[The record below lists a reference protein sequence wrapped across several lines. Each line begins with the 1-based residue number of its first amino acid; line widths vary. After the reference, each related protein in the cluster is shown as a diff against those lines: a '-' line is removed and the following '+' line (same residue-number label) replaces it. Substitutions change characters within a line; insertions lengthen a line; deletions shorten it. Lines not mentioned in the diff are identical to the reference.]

1 MKDVEHKV
9 TASAGPGLPGA
20 PASVSAEEAA
30 AFEEEF
36 DLDALMDEWEQ
47 TKARDPV
54 APTEGILQGTVVSVR
69 DDGLFVD
76 VGRKSEAFLP
86 IEAARGRGSAGDEPE
101 LVMGDSIQV
110 SITGRSPEGYLT
122 LSRIVVERP
131 RDWSQFEA
139 AFRDSVTIAGTVKE
153 VIKGGLHVDVGARA
167 FMPASRT
174 GVRDAADLEKLVGEE
189 IRCRIIQL
197 DVEDEN
203 IVVDRRVILEQER
216 DQERQSTIAGLQPDM
231 VVRVVVR
238 NLRDFGAFV
247 DLGGVDGLLH
257 VSDIAWTRIKDPAS
271 VLSEGQEIDVKILK
285 VEKGGERIS
294 VGLKQLTP
302 DPWTLI
308 GGKLNGGDRVRG
320 TVTRLKDFGAFVEIE
335 PGIEGLIHVSEMS
348 WARKVR
354 HPQDLLKVG
363 DEVEAVVLEMK
374 TGERRIGLGLKQ
386 ALGDPWERAE
396 KELVPGSVVEGT
408 VRNIAKFGAF
418 IEVLEGVEGLVH
430 VSDITAE
437 KRLDHPSEVLKLDQ
451 KVKAVVLEFDREKR
465 RLKLG
470 MKQLEPDERDEFI
483 ASCEVGDTVTGR
495 VVRVKKDQAVV
506 ELGEGVKAV
515 CLVKDAPTP
524 VASAEQRASE
534 EASASS
540 LGAML
545 QAAWKGGDKGTATTA
560 TIEPLKSGQ
569 VRSFRVTKLDV
580 SQKLIELALA

>member
-1 MKDVEHKV
+1 MNDVEPKE
-9 TASAGPGLPGA
+9 TAGAVPGLPGEPA
-20 PASVSAEEAA
+20 PVSDAEAA

-36 DLDALMDEWEQ
+36 DLDELTHDWEAPEPK
-47 TKARDPV
+47 TPR
-54 APTEGILQGTVVSVR
+54 PTEGILQGTVVSVR

-86 IEAARGRGSAGDEPE
+86 IEAARNLGSDGDE
-101 LVMGDSIQV
+101 LDLAVGDSVQV
-110 SITGRSPEGYLT
+110 SITGRSPDGYQT
-122 LSRIVVERP
+122 LSRVVAERP
-131 RDWSQFEA
+131 KDWSQFET
-139 AFRDSVTIAGTVKE
+139 AFQNAVAIAGTVKE

-174 GVRDAADLEKLVGEE
+174 GVRDAADLEKLVGQE

-197 DVEDEN
+197 DVDDEN
-203 IVVDRRVILEQER
+203 IVVDRRVILEEER

-231 VVRVVVR
+231 VVKGVVR

-257 VSDIAWTRIKDPAS
+257 VSDLAWARVKDPSS
-271 VLSEGQEIDVKILK
+271 VLSEGQELDVKILK

-308 GGKLNGGDRVRG
+308 GEKLNVGDRVRG
-320 TVTRLKDFGAFVEIE
+320 TVTRLKDFGAFVEID
-335 PGIEGLIHVSEMS
+335 PGVEGLIHVSEMS

-354 HPQDLLKVG
+354 HPQDLLKI
-363 DEVEAVVLEMK
+363 DDQVEAVVLEMK
-374 TGERRIGLGLKQ
+374 TAERRIGLGLKQ
-386 ALGDPWERAE
+386 ALGDPWERAAN
-396 KELVPGSVVEGT
+396 ELMPGSVVEGT
-408 VRNIAKFGAF
+408 VRNVAKFGVF
-418 IEVLEGVEGLVH
+418 VEVLDGVEGLVH

-451 KVKAVVLEFDREKR
+451 RVKAVVLELDREKR

-470 MKQLEPDERDEFI
+470 MKQLEPDERDDFL
-483 ASCEVGDTVTGR
+483 ASCEVGDSVTGR
-495 VVRVKKDQAVV
+495 VVRVKKNQAVI

-515 CLVKDAPTP
+515 CPITDSLAT
-524 VASAEQRASE
+524 ASAPRQQASG

-545 QAAWKGGDKGTATTA
+545 QAAWKSGDKGVGAA
-560 TIEPLKSGQ
+560 GADEPLKSGQ
-569 VRSFRVTKLDV
+569 VRSFRVAKLDA